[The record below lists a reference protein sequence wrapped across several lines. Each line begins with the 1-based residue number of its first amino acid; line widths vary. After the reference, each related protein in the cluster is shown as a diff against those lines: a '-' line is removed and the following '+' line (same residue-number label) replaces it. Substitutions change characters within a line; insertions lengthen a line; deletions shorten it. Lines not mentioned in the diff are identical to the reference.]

1 MVRTVLLLAA
11 AVLLLGSCAEESLSD
26 QRRRDLTSQAAT
38 CAMCGASVSGGYFE
52 QSLDKTLGP
61 GQGW

>member
-1 MVRTVLLLAA
+1 MVRTLLLLVA

-26 QRRRDLTSQAAT
+26 QRRRDLTSQATT
-38 CAMCGASVSGGYFE
+38 CAMCGASVTGSYFE